1 MLRRSYTISG
11 WDYGVEGRAMVN
23 GLVDMLEIFKL
34 SVGSHCGPEATVD
47 KLQSTKAVWEA

>member
-34 SVGSHCGPEATVD
+34 SVGSHCEPEATVG
-47 KLQSTKAVWEA
+47 KLQLTKAVWEA